1 MKRANKQ
8 TQLFL
13 AGLLML
19 ATAPAFAQMQKGRW
33 AVGGEFSFLNTHN
46 DQSNGTNSFAASSN
60 TGFNFDLLG
69 GKFVRNDLYLYSVAG
84 MTYTKTRSN
93 QESNIGGKDIN
104 RSLFTA
110 LTVNVGG
117 GLRKY
122 FRATDRMGFF
132 VQGQASF
139 SNTFVRNEV
148 YYVDNDTVQQ
158 DVKAR
163 YPFYSLTFNINPGIY
178 VNLAKRWQLTFNLG
192 NLYFIQTW
200 QPEKKGVVARTRNAS
215 FGADINL
222 FDFRIGALYFL
233 GKNE

>member
-1 MKRANKQ
+1 MKKVNKHK
-8 TQLFL
+8 QLFL
-13 AGLLML
+13 TGLLIIAAM
-19 ATAPAFAQMQKGRW
+19 PAFAQMQKGRW

-46 DQSNGTNSFAASSN
+46 DQSNSSYSFAQSSN
-60 TGFNFDLLG
+60 TGFNFDLMG
-69 GKFVRNDLYLYSVAG
+69 GKFVRNDWYVYGVFALNYS
-84 MTYTKTRSN
+84 KSSSN
-93 QESNIGGKDIN
+93 QESNIGSKEVN
-104 RSLFTA
+104 RRLATA
-110 LTVNVGG
+110 LTPSLGAGV
-117 GLRKY
+117 RKY
-122 FRATDRMGFF
+122 IRATDRMGFF

-139 SNTFVRNEV
+139 SNTFVRNEY

-163 YPFYSLTFNINPGIY
+163 YPFYSLTFNINPGVY

-200 QPEKKGVVARTRNAS
+200 QPEKKGVITKTRNAS

-233 GKNE
+233 GKNL